1 MIIIITFAGWCQCWR
16 CQCLP
21 LHREHAPQHHSTSMI
36 LALFLEID
44 QFWSLHNLY
53 SYLWVSSTN
62 LPQLYFA
69 SNQLRL
75 RPNLAAKAWT
85 IWGSIP
91 PWGWGAFEGAKYQVD
106 YNKVKVDY
114 KKVKM
119 FMRKWKLI
127 IRKWK
132 WIIKITMVLSIQ
144 AGLPSLMKGTKCPM
158 AATVKFFLCTGL
170 EQEDRTLLI
179 VELIDSWRKI
189 ISNH

>member
-1 MIIIITFAGWCQCWR
+1 MIMIIIITFAGWCQCWR

-21 LHREHAPQHHSTSMI
+21 LHREHAPQHRSIWMI
-36 LALFLEID
+36 LVLFLEID
-44 QFWSLHNLY
+44 QFWSLRIYILTFGFPRQICP
-53 SYLWVSSTN
+53 SYTLHRTS
-62 LPQLYFA
+62 
-69 SNQLRL
+69 
-75 RPNLAAKAWT
+75 
-85 IWGSIP
+85 
-91 PWGWGAFEGAKYQVD
+91 WGWDQTWPQKLGLSGAPYLPEDGEPLKGR
-106 YNKVKVDY
+106 NIKLII
-114 KKVKM
+114 
-119 FMRKWKLI
+119 RKWKLI

-158 AATVKFFLCTGL
+158 AATVKFFLCAGL